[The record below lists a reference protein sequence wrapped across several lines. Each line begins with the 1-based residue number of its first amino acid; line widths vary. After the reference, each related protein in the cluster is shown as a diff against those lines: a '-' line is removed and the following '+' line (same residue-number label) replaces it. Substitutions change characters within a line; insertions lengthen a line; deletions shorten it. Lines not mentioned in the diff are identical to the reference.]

1 MSSIIKVDTIQNQSG
16 ANIISESS
24 NTITV
29 GASGDTITVP
39 SGATLGG
46 AGTVDLS
53 SATVTLNDSMK
64 NTPAFSV
71 KLSANQSISD
81 DVLTRVAFDTKN
93 FDTDNAFDTSTYLF
107 TVPSGKAGKYS
118 FTFLNFVDDI
128 DANDYTI
135 NYLEKNGTQLDS
147 SINQFTSSLSTQNV
161 PVQSTVV
168 EDCAE
173 GDEIEV
179 VCKIT
184 GAGTQVLRSANT
196 IFTGYRLIGV

>member
-64 NTPAFSV
+64 MTPAFSV
-71 KLSANQSISD
+71 DLSSNQAISD
-81 DVLTRVAFDTKN
+81 QTETKLAFSDER
-93 FDTDNAFDTSTYLF
+93 FDTDGAFDASTNYRF
-107 TVPSGKAGKYS
+107 TVPTGQGGKY
-118 FTFLNFVDDI
+118 FLAVQV
-128 DANDYTI
+128 TT
-135 NYLEKNGTQLDS
+135 NYGGTSVYARMRFYKNGSWFRNAYFGNLGVAYSHCMTDIVTL
-147 SINQFTSSLSTQNV
+147 
-161 PVQSTVV
+161 
-168 EDCAE
+168 AA
-173 GDEIEV
+173 GDYIETYYWHNRGSNEN
-179 VCKIT
+179 IIADT
-184 GAGTQVLRSANT
+184 GTYFAG
-196 IFTGYRLIGV
+196 YKLIGV